1 MKYEYKQLYEDL
13 IKELENKSFNE
24 LIKELNEYEIQYT
37 LLEGKLELLRKAL
50 EEHFHRNF
58 LVKRDYLIEISYDGE
73 DMDLKDGFLDKA
85 IDICEKYLDEDE
97 LALVSISY
105 DYLGEIR
112 NKLYKD
118 NIKTYEKYN
127 NKGNYNVNYIDDIE
141 KYEDQL
147 NMMGED

>member
-37 LLEGKLELLRKAL
+37 LLEDKLELLRKAL

-141 KYEDQL
+141 KHEDQL
-147 NMMGED
+147 DMMGED

>member
-147 NMMGED
+147 DMMGED

>member
-105 DYLGEIR
+105 DYLGEI
-112 NKLYKD
+112 KD
-118 NIKTYEKYN
+118 K
-127 NKGNYNVNYIDDIE
+127 
-141 KYEDQL
+141 
-147 NMMGED
+147 

>member
-13 IKELENKSFNE
+13 IKELKNKSFNE

-58 LVKRDYLIEISYDGE
+58 LVKRDYFIEISYDGE

-105 DYLGEIR
+105 DYLGKIR

-127 NKGNYNVNYIDDIE
+127 NKGNYNVNYIYDIE
-141 KYEDQL
+141 KYEGQL